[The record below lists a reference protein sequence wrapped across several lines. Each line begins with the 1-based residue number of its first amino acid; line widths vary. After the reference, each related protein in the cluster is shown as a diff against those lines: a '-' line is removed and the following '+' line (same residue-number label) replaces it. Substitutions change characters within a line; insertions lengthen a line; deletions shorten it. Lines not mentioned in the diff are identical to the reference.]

1 MPDRARRLQWA
12 VVLGLWA
19 VAIGVLV
26 TAAGGGFG
34 PLVVCGV
41 DGWAVC
47 LDWPRPV
54 SALVWL
60 LFLGLGAALAGLGS
74 RV

>member
-1 MPDRARRLQWA
+1 MPRPVQWA

-19 VAIGVLV
+19 AAIGVLV
-26 TAAGGGFG
+26 AAAGGGFG

-47 LDWPRPV
+47 AAWPRPA

-60 LFLGLGAALAGLGS
+60 LFLGLAAALAGLGS

>member
-1 MPDRARRLQWA
+1 VPDRAGRLRWA

-47 LDWPRPV
+47 AGWPRPV
-54 SALVWL
+54 SVLVWA
-60 LFLGLGAALAGLGS
+60 LFLAGGAALVGWHL
-74 RV
+74 R